1 MLIQPND
8 ILLAFKAIAL
18 SERINGAEKQFAAF
32 LIDSFNRKTGRCDPS
47 EETAAFIL
55 GKSKRTIVRA
65 GNRLIRAGFFQ
76 RRRHAGH
83 NHCNSYLPNWEL
95 FRKLESKYKDRR
107 KQRAKRFAQPK
118 LSPPER
124 QPCHFQGAR
133 PVTQTSP
140 TNNIPSTYLDVPS
153 DLRRAALSSES
164 KIATPS
170 IPKNQPAHHA
180 SFSPSS
186 REAAEAAAV
195 RRWNQALL
203 DQFLGEP
210 IYLTIVDTLDSELQ
224 AAATEAEMKRRGE
237 GIACILRGLMLRKV
251 LPPTRRYEDKG

>member
-1 MLIQPND
+1 LV
-8 ILLAFKAIAL
+8 
-18 SERINGAEKQFAAF
+18 
-32 LIDSFNRKTGRCDPS
+32 
-47 EETAAFIL
+47 
-55 GKSKRTIVRA
+55 KSKRTIVRA
-65 GNRLIRAGFFQ
+65 GNRLVRVGFFQ

-95 FRKLESKYKDRR
+95 FRELESKYKDRR
-107 KQRAKRFAQPK
+107 KQWAKRFAQPK

-124 QPCHFQGAR
+124 QPCHFRGAG

-140 TNNIPSTYLDVPS
+140 TNNIQSTYLDVPS
-153 DLRRAALSSES
+153 NLRRVALGTER
-164 KIATPS
+164 KIGAPS
-170 IPKNQPAHHA
+170 IPKPAYHA
-180 SFSPSS
+180 SFSPPS

-210 IYLTIVDTLDSELQ
+210 IYLTIVDALDSELQ

-251 LPPTRRYEDKG
+251 VPPTRRYEDKG